1 MSGYIHF
8 TEEQKQQ
15 ANAVDLEWFLR
26 SRGEKLLTSGRDK
39 RMASDH
45 SITIRGNAWYDHAA
59 QQGGHAIS
67 FVQRYCCLSYPDAVS
82 LLLHGGQA
90 CPAAV
95 VREEPP
101 TKPFVLPPEHRDLR
115 RVYAYLTKGRGID
128 GEIVSFFAR
137 RRLLYEDAVYHNAV
151 FVGTD
156 ENGIPRHAHK
166 RSTNS
171 SGKALRLNVEG
182 SDPRRSFHHIGT
194 DGSLYVFEAP
204 IDLLSYIT
212 LHPEDWE
219 RHSYVACCGTSFLPV
234 EAMLEWLPDIGQVY
248 LCLDNDEAGHAAS
261 RRMTKLL
268 ADRGI
273 QAERLIPE
281 HKDWNDDLL
290 RLRTQEQEV
299 TPCSPAHGFC

>member
-128 GEIVSFFAR
+128 GETVSFFAR

-182 SDPRRSFHHIGT
+182 SDPRCSFHHTGT

-219 RHSYVACCGTSFLPV
+219 KHSYAACCGTSFLPV
-234 EAMLEWLPDIGQVY
+234 EAMLERLPVIRQVY
-248 LCLDNDEAGHAAS
+248 LCLDNDEPGHAAS

-273 QAERLIPE
+273 QAERLIPK
-281 HKDWNDDLL
+281 HKDWNEDLQQL
-290 RLRTQEQEV
+290 SMREV